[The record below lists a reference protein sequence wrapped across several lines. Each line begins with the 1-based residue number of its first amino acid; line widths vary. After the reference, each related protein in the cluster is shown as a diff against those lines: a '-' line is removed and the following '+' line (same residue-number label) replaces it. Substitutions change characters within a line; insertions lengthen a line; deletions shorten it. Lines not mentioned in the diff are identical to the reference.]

1 MMMKRRLRRHLES
14 ECFLQDVRSNGGEC
28 PVLGRFKG
36 MSVDDFLGGGF
47 MQGSDEDED
56 AEVRTFLT
64 YQHSYPLSAC

>member
-1 MMMKRRLRRHLES
+1 MMKTRLRAHLQS
-14 ECFLQDVRSNGGEC
+14 DRFLQDARSNGGES

-56 AEVRTFLT
+56 AEVRTFLP